1 VHSSAAAPLGWGC
14 CVLQLRSCAP
24 YANSSGRRRRRRRRK
39 RRGSSFDVLV
49 LSLLLGFLFVFS
61 ATWLTKLLGESF
73 CVNRWWVPFFFVLVL
88 GEELW
93 NSAFGMFCVL
103 KTGKRRSGPSI

>member
-1 VHSSAAAPLGWGC
+1 MFL
-14 CVLQLRSCAP
+14 
-24 YANSSGRRRRRRRRK
+24 
-39 RRGSSFDVLV
+39 F
-49 LSLLLGFLFVFS
+49 LSLLLGFLFALPAS
-61 ATWLTKLLGESF
+61 SLKKLLAESF
-73 CVNRWWVPFFFVLVL
+73 RVNRWWVPSFVLVL